1 MGASAGVGVGAGWL
15 FLGLFSKK
23 DSYLIFYLI
32 LSLVAIHGACVKIP
46 PYQAIA
52 PMAAMATIDGCHNG
66 SH

>member
-32 LSLVAIHGACVKIP
+32 LSLVAIHGACD
-46 PYQAIA
+46 
-52 PMAAMATIDGCHNG
+52 T
-66 SH
+66 